1 MRSGTQPVRLPTVQ
15 APVTVERS
23 EGTEKGSHMKTKLR
37 NAMVGLAAVGM
48 VAGGATSA
56 SAHEGR
62 LVGVNNVSYQ
72 SCTWEVAAQVGALRA
87 TGHLPPDPE
96 TILPQFLSGDPAD
109 LMSDGLI
116 LARKLHR

>member
-1 MRSGTQPVRLPTVQ
+1 
-15 APVTVERS
+15 
-23 EGTEKGSHMKTKLR
+23 MKTKLR

-87 TGHLPPDPE
+87 TGHLTYTDVYCAKNGHYSWRYE
-96 TILPQFLSGDPAD
+96 IIYQ
-109 LMSDGLI
+109 
-116 LARKLHR
+116 H